1 MPNTR
6 RNRRRRLA
14 TPALLLF
21 ALGPLAG
28 GVAVAQA
35 DADAPEP
42 ALFETHI
49 HYNADVWDAIP
60 PADAIGRLD
69 RAGFAYAFVSST
81 PTEGTERLHALAP
94 ERIVPLLR
102 PYREYADRRDWFAD
116 PELVARLEGHLAGF
130 PYRGIGEFHV
140 FGADASTPVMQD
152 LYALASERGL
162 FLHAHADTDAIV
174 RILAHA
180 PGLPVVWAHA
190 GFDVPTDT
198 LGALLATH
206 TNLLIELSYRSDIA
220 PGGDLAEAWRRL
232 FTAYPD
238 RFLVGMDTHAGGRW
252 VELDSLAAE
261 ARAWLAQLPADV
273 AEKIGFGNAARLAG
287 TAIDAAPPGPGI

>member
-6 RNRRRRLA
+6 RIRRSRLA

-21 ALGPLAG
+21 ALGSLAG
-28 GVAVAQA
+28 GVAVAEP

-42 ALFETHI
+42 PMFETHI
-49 HYNADVWDAIP
+49 HYNEDVWDAIP
-60 PADAIGRLD
+60 PADAIARLD
-69 RAGFAYAFVSST
+69 RAGIAYAFVSST
-81 PTEGTERLHALAP
+81 PTEGTEKLHVLAP

-116 PELVARLEGHLAGF
+116 PELLTRLEAHLAAF

-140 FGADASTPVMQD
+140 FGADASTPIMQ
-152 LYALASERGL
+152 AMIAMASERGL

-174 RILAHA
+174 RILAQV
-180 PGLPVVWAHA
+180 PQLTVIWAHA

-198 LGALLATH
+198 LGALLETH
-206 TNLLIELSYRSDIA
+206 PNLLIELSYRSDIA
-220 PGGDLAEAWRRL
+220 PGGTLSPAWQRL
-232 FTAYPD
+232 FTGYPD

-252 VELDSLAAE
+252 LELDSLAAE

-273 AEKIGFGNAARLAG
+273 AEQIGFTNAARLAG
-287 TAIDAAPPGPGI
+287 MAIDAAA